1 MPEISNKHKLEELLN
16 ELQQIPE
23 EIWGFYQ
30 FRRDLFWK
38 KIPLSKQKILIQ
50 QSIDCGI
57 ETACSIKKK
66 YPFADVGEICEQ
78 MAVPIVSCESEQI
91 NERITFVT
99 YAEDEGI
106 RLMTEPL
113 EKLKCSGLA
122 SISKETAQALIIGHE
137 LFHHIEASVKGIYT
151 QSEKIVLWRL
161 PFYTH
166 QSNIRALSEIAAM
179 SFSKEMN
186 QSDFSPYVL
195 EAVLL
200 WPYNEIRSQG
210 ILEEIKEI
218 EKRCTEYDLDY
229 K

>member
-16 ELQQIPE
+16 KLQQIPE

-30 FRRDLFWK
+30 FQRDLFWK

-57 ETACSIKKK
+57 ETACSIQKK

-78 MAVPIVSCESEQI
+78 MAIPIVPCESEQI
-91 NERITFVT
+91 NERITFAT

-113 EKLKCSGLA
+113 EKLKCSGLT

-151 QSEKIVLWRL
+151 QKEKIVLWRL

-166 QSNIRALSEIAAM
+166 QSTIRALSEIAAM
-179 SFSKEMN
+179 SFSK
-186 QSDFSPYVL
+186 
-195 EAVLL
+195 
-200 WPYNEIRSQG
+200 
-210 ILEEIKEI
+210 
-218 EKRCTEYDLDY
+218 
-229 K
+229 

>member
-1 MPEISNKHKLEELLN
+1 MV
-16 ELQQIPE
+16 
-23 EIWGFYQ
+23 
-30 FRRDLFWK
+30 
-38 KIPLSKQKILIQ
+38 SKRHVA
-50 QSIDCGI
+50 S
-57 ETACSIKKK
+57 KK

-91 NERITFVT
+91 NERITFAT

-122 SISKETAQALIIGHE
+122 SISKETAQALIMDMNYFTTSKLLLREFIRK
-137 LFHHIEASVKGIYT
+137 AKNCAVA
-151 QSEKIVLWRL
+151 VA
-161 PFYTH
+161 FYTH

-218 EKRCTEYDLDY
+218 EKDVRSMI
-229 K
+229 

>member
-1 MPEISNKHKLEELLN
+1 MGILPVSARFILE
-16 ELQQIPE
+16 
-23 EIWGFYQ
+23 
-30 FRRDLFWK
+30 

-57 ETACSIKKK
+57 ETACSIKK

-91 NERITFVT
+91 NERITFAT

-151 QSEKIVLWRL
+151 QSEKLCCGGCL
-161 PFYTH
+161 LYTSIKH
-166 QSNIRALSEIAAM
+166 SCIERDSSDEFFKRDESKRFFALCIRGSLTLAI
-179 SFSKEMN
+179 
-186 QSDFSPYVL
+186 
-195 EAVLL
+195 
-200 WPYNEIRSQG
+200 
-210 ILEEIKEI
+210 
-218 EKRCTEYDLDY
+218 
-229 K
+229 

>member
-1 MPEISNKHKLEELLN
+1 
-16 ELQQIPE
+16 
-23 EIWGFYQ
+23 
-30 FRRDLFWK
+30 
-38 KIPLSKQKILIQ
+38 
-50 QSIDCGI
+50 
-57 ETACSIKKK
+57 
-66 YPFADVGEICEQ
+66 
-78 MAVPIVSCESEQI
+78 MAIPIVPCESEQI
-91 NERITFVT
+91 NERITFAT

-113 EKLKCSGLA
+113 EKLKCSGLT

-151 QSEKIVLWRL
+151 QNEKLCYGGCL
-161 PFYTH
+161 YTH
-166 QSNIRALSEIAAM
+166 QSTIRALSEIAAM

-186 QSDFSPYVL
+186 QSRFSPYVL

-200 WPYNEIRSQG
+200 WPYNETRSQG

-218 EKRCTEYDLDY
+218 EKRCAEYDFAH

>member
-16 ELQQIPE
+16 KLQQIPE

-30 FRRDLFWK
+30 FQRDLFWK
-38 KIPLSKQKILIQ
+38 KIPLSKQKILIP
-50 QSIDCGI
+50 QS
-57 ETACSIKKK
+57 
-66 YPFADVGEICEQ
+66 
-78 MAVPIVSCESEQI
+78 
-91 NERITFVT
+91 T

-113 EKLKCSGLA
+113 EKLKCSGLT

-151 QSEKIVLWRL
+151 QNEKIVLWRL

-166 QSNIRALSEIAAM
+166 QSTIRALSEIAAM

-186 QSDFSPYVL
+186 QSRFSPYVL

-200 WPYNEIRSQG
+200 WPYNETRSQG

-218 EKRCTEYDLDY
+218 EKRCAEYDFAH

>member
-66 YPFADVGEICEQ
+66 YPFADVGEIYEQ

-91 NERITFVT
+91 NERITFAT

-113 EKLKCSGLA
+113 EKVNYS
-122 SISKETAQALIIGHE
+122 
-137 LFHHIEASVKGIYT
+137 
-151 QSEKIVLWRL
+151 
-161 PFYTH
+161 P
-166 QSNIRALSEIAAM
+166 LS
-179 SFSKEMN
+179 
-186 QSDFSPYVL
+186 
-195 EAVLL
+195 
-200 WPYNEIRSQG
+200 
-210 ILEEIKEI
+210 
-218 EKRCTEYDLDY
+218 
-229 K
+229 

>member
-1 MPEISNKHKLEELLN
+1 
-16 ELQQIPE
+16 
-23 EIWGFYQ
+23 
-30 FRRDLFWK
+30 
-38 KIPLSKQKILIQ
+38 
-50 QSIDCGI
+50 
-57 ETACSIKKK
+57 
-66 YPFADVGEICEQ
+66 

-91 NERITFVT
+91 NERITFAT

-210 ILEEIKEI
+210 ILEEIKKI